1 MTKNLLIIY
10 ALCGIMAIT
19 GIVYFLV
26 AYGEYTDWME
36 LLSFGIHDETMEK
49 QVEITL
55 FIVSGLI
62 YFGLVLWL
70 IKTRFI
76 KRLPYMDHPSFSSS
90 NLYIYR
96 FKNCGCPNRGCRIIR
111 GKTRFDFKNY
121 ANIGDCIYP
130 LLQCIGLIAWCIV
143 LPNRH
148 LNIFG
153 LEFIKLI
160 FFIWHSLFKEQ

>member
-26 AYGEYTDWME
+26 ALGEYTDWME
-36 LLSFGIHDETMEK
+36 LLNFGIHDETMEK

-70 IKTRFI
+70 IKSKFI
-76 KRLPYMDHPSFSSS
+76 KRLPYIVTILVSVALISTYVASRTVGVPIVGVELYVGKLDLISKIMQISVIALSIVAMSRINRLVYSFT
-90 NLYIYR
+90 NKCFVAYL
-96 FKNCGCPNRGCRIIR
+96 
-111 GKTRFDFKNY
+111 
-121 ANIGDCIYP
+121 
-130 LLQCIGLIAWCIV
+130 
-143 LPNRH
+143 
-148 LNIFG
+148 
-153 LEFIKLI
+153 
-160 FFIWHSLFKEQ
+160 